1 MMPRNWSAQTLQVV
15 YLHRPR
21 FTFIFQKILTRNA
34 VANWLLLLYALWLWA
49 LTFFWPS
56 PVRSFWRQF
65 LPLFKLLH
73 SNTDTWCDNLNG
85 GIPGSVVY
93 LTSVVYWISDA
104 IWNRS
109 MFFIHFVPHSH
120 YLCEVSRHLK
130 LRKSRGRLQTY
141 NIRTFD
147 GFKFGSGSS
156 SNKVSNE
163 WLDILWEDN
172 RTNNKECPNQLLK
185 SKRTT
190 SLQELLIKTSV
201 KLGWSLWCRGRS
213 LVKNKL
219 LFYLRISQLSR
230 PAPYFS
236 RSQNLVKIDKWWQV
250 SVPKQNNK
258 LSSSISRS
266 LKYPVLGHF
275 TLLCRGRLRNIQR
288 SFRTHVYSHW
298 HSCTVYRKLH
308 SIRLQELFENNNEIL
323 CAKQASRSIVCWCT
337 WCAIKRSSFQFTNPE
352 QLYTET
358 RQFHPSLPARPLW
371 LRYRSQFVS
380 VTFLHRPIRRQLTRW
395 FHCIADSFVWYH
407 PENKTSF
414 SILNIVNLN
423 QLYRNFNQSAGR

>member
-21 FTFIFQKILTRNA
+21 FTFIFKKILTRNA
-34 VANWLLLLYALWLWA
+34 VANWLPLLYALWLWA
-49 LTFFWPS
+49 LTFFWSS

-130 LRKSRGRLQTY
+130 LRKGRGRLQTY
-141 NIRTFD
+141 NIRTF
-147 GFKFGSGSS
+147 FF
-156 SNKVSNE
+156 
-163 WLDILWEDN
+163 
-172 RTNNKECPNQLLK
+172 
-185 SKRTT
+185 
-190 SLQELLIKTSV
+190 

-219 LFYLRISQLSR
+219 LFYLPISQLSR
-230 PAPYFS
+230 PAPCFS

-275 TLLCRGRLRNIQR
+275 TLLCRGRLRN
-288 SFRTHVYSHW
+288 V
-298 HSCTVYRKLH
+298 
-308 SIRLQELFENNNEIL
+308 
-323 CAKQASRSIVCWCT
+323 
-337 WCAIKRSSFQFTNPE
+337 
-352 QLYTET
+352 
-358 RQFHPSLPARPLW
+358 
-371 LRYRSQFVS
+371 
-380 VTFLHRPIRRQLTRW
+380 
-395 FHCIADSFVWYH
+395 
-407 PENKTSF
+407 
-414 SILNIVNLN
+414 
-423 QLYRNFNQSAGR
+423 